1 MYVNVQTLMQVLK
14 LKCNIFV
21 GYVFLKVQCT
31 LVLNAL
37 CIFRGPSAMF
47 YGF

>member
-21 GYVFLKVQCT
+21 GFVFLKMLEV
-31 LVLNAL
+31 
-37 CIFRGPSAMF
+37 
-47 YGF
+47 